1 MKNDF
6 NLENILETEEP
17 VDQYFEEDPLVHEL
31 YDIESGDRYFLNP
44 EELEIMA
51 AVEKV
56 HDMPVDSEDS
66 YFLNQ
71 DQIEI
76 FEAMNKLKNG
86 T

>member
-6 NLENILETEEP
+6 NLENIIDTEEP
-17 VDQYFEEDPLVHEL
+17 VDQYLEEDPLIHEL
-31 YDIESGDRYFLNP
+31 YDIESDDHYFLGS
-44 EELEIMA
+44 EQLEIMA

-56 HDMPVDSEDS
+56 HDTSLNPEDN
-66 YFLNQ
+66 YFLDQ

>member
-6 NLENILETEEP
+6 NLENILEIEEP
-17 VDQYFEEDPLVHEL
+17 VDQYFEEDPLKHEL
-31 YDIESGDRYFLNP
+31 YDIESDDHYFLDP
-44 EELEIMA
+44 EQLEIMV

-56 HDMPVDSEDS
+56 HDIPVDSWER

-76 FEAMNKLKNG
+76 FEAMNKFKNR